1 MILAQR
7 HVILFKQTNYCP
19 SKAIVIQWNKLNE
32 LRSPT
37 RAPEMENEM
46 SLVIPN
52 EIIHTTR
59 MTEAELM
66 QEIAIMLFQK
76 EKLTLGQASRLAQV
90 SQLQFQFLLASRQI
104 PIHYDVAEFE
114 ADLQTLQE
122 LGVSAS

>member
-1 MILAQR
+1 
-7 HVILFKQTNYCP
+7 
-19 SKAIVIQWNKLNE
+19 
-32 LRSPT
+32 
-37 RAPEMENEM
+37 M